1 MSWPCLIIAA
11 GCVCLFM
18 IDACCYDEYAQK
30 FLMNVL
36 VYCCYDEDDE
46 CINILLLY
54 AWSSFVHDVDCI

>member
-18 IDACCYDEYAQK
+18 IDACCYDE
-30 FLMNVL
+30 
-36 VYCCYDEDDE
+36 DDE

-54 AWSSFVHDVDCI
+54 AWSSFVHDVESHAAKTLLLFLKP